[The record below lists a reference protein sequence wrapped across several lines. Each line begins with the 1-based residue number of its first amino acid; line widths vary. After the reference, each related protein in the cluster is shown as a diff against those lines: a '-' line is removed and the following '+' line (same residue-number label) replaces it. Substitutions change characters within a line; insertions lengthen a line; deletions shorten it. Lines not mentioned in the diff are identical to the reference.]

1 MAPQSKFRRIL
12 FPANEDIGDLLV
24 SDLIDAELHG
34 WRSELILDLFQRED
48 ADEAICRI
56 PFMSE
61 ICT

>member
-24 SDLIDAELHG
+24 SDLIDAGLHG
-34 WRSELILDLFQRED
+34 WRSELILDLFQRE
-48 ADEAICRI
+48 
-56 PFMSE
+56 